1 MGGASPQ
8 EQAGPQ
14 RSPSPCRPLAPTPG
28 PRGGW
33 SGHWGTDPRRETS
46 QGRQQI
52 RSSYQSVQW
61 ERRETRKWTSQ
72 PTDQTNKRLNR
83 PSFPAGLFFSQA
95 VVWTEPDRVVPAA
108 RGGRPRTG
116 SSWLWR
122 QKLPGHGEEGQA
134 FPQRRTHPTPQ
145 GSTSEGLQPA
155 HSVQA
160 RASFLTPAVWP
171 VDLWRVGCPAW
182 GHGALQTPLTSPPP
196 TASLRLF
203 SFPSTKADLA
213 DKGGGSVF
221 VWHRLGGSR
230 GLHAARARG
239 TPVTCGPRVSPAPLP
254 CPGPG
259 DSCAAALLKGKPDG
273 TSWLG
278 FGAF

>member
-171 VDLWRVGCPAW
+171 VDLWRVGRPAW

-213 DKGGGSVF
+213 DKGGGLCVC
-221 VWHRLGGSR
+221 VAQAGREPGP
-230 GLHAARARG
+230 ARG
-239 TPVTCGPRVSPAPLP
+239 K
-254 CPGPG
+254 GPG
-259 DSCAAALLKGKPDG
+259 HPRHLRPAGEPSTPALPGAWGQLCRCASQRQ
-273 TSWLG
+273 T
-278 FGAF
+278 